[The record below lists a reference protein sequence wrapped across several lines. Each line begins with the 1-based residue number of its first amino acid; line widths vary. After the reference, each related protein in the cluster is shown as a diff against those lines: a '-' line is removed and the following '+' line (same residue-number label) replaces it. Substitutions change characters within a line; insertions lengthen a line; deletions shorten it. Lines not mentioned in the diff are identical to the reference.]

1 MLNCLE
7 ETNGKNQERVAV
19 IDKNTNKTV
28 YKHLGEENGN
38 EVGILKSTWE
48 NKKDNSLIVIH
59 NHPNNTGFSDQDV
72 NVLIT
77 NKAIHGGVIGTGI
90 GNIYFLGNFKGDRKK
105 LAIAYN
111 NLYNKYKD
119 EYLDESASKVVHRVL
134 KIMDKQRVLTYAER
148 KVKPRTL

>member
-1 MLNCLE
+1 M
-7 ETNGKNQERVAV
+7 
-19 IDKNTNKTV
+19 
-28 YKHLGEENGN
+28 
-38 EVGILKSTWE
+38 
-48 NKKDNSLIVIH
+48 
-59 NHPNNTGFSDQDV
+59 
-72 NVLIT
+72 LIT

-90 GNIYFLGNFKGDRKK
+90 GNVYFLGNFKGDRKK

-119 EYLDESASKVVHRVL
+119 EYLDGSASKVVHRVL